1 MASESIAHS
10 AIGLMGY
17 WLRAHSGSRNNCN
30 YFRESPEVGYIAFE
44 TAPELNVEN
53 SILSVFLITI
63 LLLIVSPSCGNWV
76 SGTGVT
82 N

>member
-1 MASESIAHS
+1 MRPKAEWAIDSEPE
-10 AIGLMGY
+10 
-17 WLRAHSGSRNNCN
+17 SGSRNNCN
-30 YFRESPEVGYIAFE
+30 YFRGSPEVGYIAFV

-63 LLLIVSPSCGNWV
+63 IILLLIASPSCGNWV